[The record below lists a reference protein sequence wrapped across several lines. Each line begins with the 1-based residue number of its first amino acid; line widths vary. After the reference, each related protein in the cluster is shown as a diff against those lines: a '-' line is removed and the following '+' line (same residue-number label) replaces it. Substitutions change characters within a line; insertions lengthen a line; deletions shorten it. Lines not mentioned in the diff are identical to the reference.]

1 MHLQDHIKAVLR
13 GHGIQK
19 TPKAFFYTTELAEL
33 YLLPFTGML
42 LSNLLGLVAERNGIQ
57 EFSLRR
63 ELLFLCRKIRQ
74 YDPGWYCR
82 VFSEGFNVFA
92 YIKSV
97 ALEALEHSRAS

>member
-42 LSNLLGLVAERNGIQ
+42 LSNLLAEAADAAFGAGELSAAMAWLGAVWASVLPVPRWASSMDWAVWPVLRPLLRPVVSGLI
-57 EFSLRR
+57 
-63 ELLFLCRKIRQ
+63 
-74 YDPGWYCR
+74 
-82 VFSEGFNVFA
+82 
-92 YIKSV
+92 SV
-97 ALEALEHSRAS
+97 